1 MRTGSVINTR
11 RTGVLV
17 AAGVA
22 LFLICALSVFVL
34 PNRMQLVMTFASV
47 GAGLVVVPVAYWA
60 ALVIWTSIVA
70 RPYGRDAARRAIA
83 IAFVVHVTLLL
94 AQFAPRLSDRGQFSS
109 GFYWAYARLFLAV
122 ALTGTTAWTVTLV
135 ARLRRHDI
143 SVVEVP
149 MVISTAVLAVAMV
162 RYDPLAFGGAAV
174 AGFSVG
180 TLLIAAKS
188 GTGRPRQL
196 LAVVAR
202 MWHDERLFLSMIF
215 VVALIL
221 RLLYTRRV
229 MTDPDFVEIGAD
241 GAAYDRLAWSVAQG
255 NGIPEAFRATYPL
268 LLLGYVRFVATIYA
282 VAGHSYYA
290 VCAVQS
296 VLGSIA
302 CLGIFSIARSV
313 FGSAVAR
320 ITAVFTAISFQ
331 LVFAAAALGHQALD
345 VVLTVLLVWLLLDAT
360 SRRSPHWSFWLA
372 TGIVF
377 GCAIAVRETN
387 AFVLPFVLVWV
398 PFALAERSETLRA
411 RTWRPLVAM
420 TTGVVVVLASAM
432 VPMLTTADARFRLRQ
447 HLDRLWFY
455 DDLRPRRPGETVF
468 VNPQGA
474 LQQFQA
480 APGAAVGRARD
491 AVVKNLVT
499 QFFTQPYGGFDLFFL
514 SKNSSYAYAMWSYA
528 YALTVVGF
536 IVSSIRIVTRRRRA
550 ASLALIVGLV
560 VFRTLPHLFM
570 ESEYRHRAPIE
581 PFLILLAA
589 AGAVRLLGD
598 NQRGTTVVGYPK
610 AIH

>member
-196 LAVVAR
+196 LAAVAR

>member
-149 MVISTAVLAVAMV
+149 MVISTAVLAAAMV

-196 LAVVAR
+196 LAAVAR